1 MIWPRASTRNRK
13 KKWRS
18 QSRVRFRL
26 ANLLSHQGLTVNTTS
41 QTRILH
47 QITISLEETRQI
59 RVATLPRHKGL
70 YVQCHTLNL
79 SKRTISH
86 RTSSVVSKSSPRI
99 SKSSLRL
106 EMSKLKNGFQANDR
120 LWKRLC
126 GSCLTITGTTW
137 IPHHDAERL
146 AAPMRVRTHSSTY
159 VREVRLS
166 TLNSKTITKIKC
178 SLSLLPVRRTS
189 SYISRKS
196 EF

>member
-1 MIWPRASTRNRK
+1 MIWLKASTLNRK
-13 KKWRS
+13 KKWRP
-18 QSRVRFRL
+18 QSKVRFPRW
-26 ANLLSHQGLTVNTTS
+26 ANLLSHLESTANIS
-41 QTRILH
+41 YL
-47 QITISLEETRQI
+47 ITISLEETRQI

-86 RTSSVVSKSSPRI
+86 RTSSVVSKSSLRI
-99 SKSSLRL
+99 SKSSSRL

-137 IPHHDAERL
+137 IQHHDAERL
-146 AAPMRVRTHSSTY
+146 VAPMRVRTHSSTY

-166 TLNSKTITKIKC
+166 TLNSKIITKIKKMV
-178 SLSLLPVRRTS
+178 LRN
-189 SYISRKS
+189 K
-196 EF
+196 